1 MRSRE
6 QVVWD
11 FVQQWIK
18 KLRQTLK
25 QREFLWMH
33 WSMIILLAHFTA
45 EQAAEKYLK
54 VYLVR
59 YQVEFRKTHD

>member
-1 MRSRE
+1 
-6 QVVWD
+6 
-11 FVQQWIK
+11 
-18 KLRQTLK
+18 
-25 QREFLWMH
+25 
-33 WSMIILLAHFTA
+33 MIILLAHFTA